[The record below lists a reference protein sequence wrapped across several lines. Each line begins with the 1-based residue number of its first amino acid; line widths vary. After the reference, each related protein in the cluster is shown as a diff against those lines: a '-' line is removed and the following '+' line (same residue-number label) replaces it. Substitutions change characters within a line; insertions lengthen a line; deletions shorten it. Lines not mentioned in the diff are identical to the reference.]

1 MIPCARCILLNLY
14 HILVDGLFDTVPFV
28 LSFMALAY
36 GSGETDVGLVVSLG
50 TALST
55 VAGLGTGWVS
65 RRFGFSGSVALLT
78 GIAGVGF
85 AGAALSAPYAAEMAW
100 PPSFRR
106 QNTPRQPAQTKR
118 RPAGS
123 TDSSRPT
130 NPCRVV

>member
-1 MIPCARCILLNLY
+1 
-14 HILVDGLFDTVPFV
+14 
-28 LSFMALAY
+28 
-36 GSGETDVGLVVSLG
+36 VGLVVSLG

-118 RPAGS
+118 RPAG
-123 TDSSRPT
+123 TTAASRPT

>member
-1 MIPCARCILLNLY
+1 MIPRARYIMLNLY
-14 HILVDGLFDTVPFV
+14 HILVDGLFDTVPVV

-65 RRFGFSGSVALLT
+65 RRFGFSGAVALLT

-85 AGAALSAPYAAEMAW
+85 AGAALAGGMVAAEMAW
-100 PPSFRR
+100 SPSFRG
-106 QNTPRQPAQTKR
+106 QNTPHQPAQTKR
-118 RPAGS
+118 R
-123 TDSSRPT
+123 SRPT
-130 NPCRVV
+130 NPCRLV